1 MPDMTKTSFIL
12 TSIFLS
18 LLFTQEKV
26 NAQNNSGQQRDS
38 LEQLISNAPDDTLKI
53 AHYQLLADRLLSLNK
68 ETELLKVAEAGLQLS
83 EELNFPKGEIQMTL
97 FKAIAIDIMGQSDKA
112 ILLYNESLKLAQDY
126 NEGELEAKCYIN
138 LGVCYQYLGDYDLAL
153 KNQLMAYDLSEEL
166 SKKDL
171 AKLLN
176 NIGIIY
182 RLKKKYTRA
191 EEIYLKSYA
200 LKEDLKDSLGMAAT
214 LMNLGLVYT
223 YIEGK
228 QKLSIESIQRSQAL
242 YALLGRLDEVAD
254 SNAAL
259 GQIFL
264 SQNNIPKAKEAYTNA
279 WVYFEKNIDPRYS
292 PTTLLGLGEVALKEK
307 DFNSSEKYLEQAV
320 EFTKKFGDK
329 DLMRTILY
337 KLGSIK
343 DTLGKK
349 AEAFKVLKEA
359 YALNDTLNQNAR
371 LQAMEEMQAKF
382 DVKEKVN
389 ELEISELKLNEQTR
403 QRNIFL
409 YGAIGLG
416 VFALTIFFFLKNK
429 IRTRRKITEQENALK
444 NQKITDQQQKNKR
457 LALNSMIEGQE
468 AERLRI
474 AKDLHD
480 SLGGLLSTVKNHFS
494 IIQKEIE
501 ELEKLDLTAKT
512 NDLIDEACIEVRRIS
527 HNMIPHALSI
537 SGLQGTVEDMGERL
551 SEEGYITTIE
561 ISGITKDLDT
571 TKKVSIYRLIQEIIS
586 NIRKHAEA
594 KTILIQLLG
603 HKNEIKLM
611 VEDDGQGFD
620 YATAIAKGGLGLK
633 SINSRVEFL
642 DGKIDWDAR
651 PKMGTTVNITIPI

>member
-1 MPDMTKTSFIL
+1 M
-12 TSIFLS
+12 
-18 LLFTQEKV
+18 
-26 NAQNNSGQQRDS
+26 
-38 LEQLISNAPDDTLKI
+38 
-53 AHYQLLADRLLSLNK
+53 
-68 ETELLKVAEAGLQLS
+68 
-83 EELNFPKGEIQMTL
+83 
-97 FKAIAIDIMGQSDKA
+97 
-112 ILLYNESLKLAQDY
+112 
-126 NEGELEAKCYIN
+126 
-138 LGVCYQYLGDYDLAL
+138 
-153 KNQLMAYDLSEEL
+153 
-166 SKKDL
+166 
-171 AKLLN
+171 
-176 NIGIIY
+176 
-182 RLKKKYTRA
+182 
-191 EEIYLKSYA
+191 
-200 LKEDLKDSLGMAAT
+200 
-214 LMNLGLVYT
+214 
-223 YIEGK
+223 
-228 QKLSIESIQRSQAL
+228 
-242 YALLGRLDEVAD
+242 
-254 SNAAL
+254 
-259 GQIFL
+259 
-264 SQNNIPKAKEAYTNA
+264 
-279 WVYFEKNIDPRYS
+279 
-292 PTTLLGLGEVALKEK
+292 
-307 DFNSSEKYLEQAV
+307 
-320 EFTKKFGDK
+320 
-329 DLMRTILY
+329 
-337 KLGSIK
+337 
-343 DTLGKK
+343 
-349 AEAFKVLKEA
+349 LKEA

-444 NQKITDQQQKNKR
+444 NQKITDLQQKNKL